1 MRTDQELFTQAV
13 LGMRSQNYALSQ
25 LDDAIGTCLYRH
37 PDGYKCLVGHLIPDE
52 LYHPSIEGLS
62 SPHLPVDVLPER
74 DNFMLSRLQRV
85 HDLASD
91 SQRLVENL
99 KEFAT
104 RHNLEFPE

>member
-25 LDDAIGTCLYRH
+25 LDDDISTCLYRH

-52 LYHPSIEGLS
+52 LYRPRTY
-62 SPHLPVDVLPER
+62 PHLPVDVLPER
-74 DNFMLSRLQRV
+74 DNLMLSRLQRV

-91 SQRLVENL
+91 SQGLVENL